1 MNHKLIILL
10 FLCLVAGRLF
20 AQEPEKKSIRIVD
33 TLTAQERDNRNT
45 VILRSEMDSLI
56 RLYNASQPK
65 IFPQESKKIIA
76 ENQVPA
82 YLLII
87 GIAALLAIAFL
98 LYILFRNQKKFH
110 RTVSVLNRQIQH
122 LELAAYSSGSIAD
135 SNSGNKIKGKASILN
150 LEKKIQSLTA
160 QLEKATKEN
169 QGLEASLTENTHIRH
184 DFESVKQQMMEVYK
198 IRNYPGFN
206 KEKTETEIVKSLLD
220 TERSVALY
228 AYEHFLKPVMA
239 IADANK
245 NNPAKINP
253 EEREKL
259 LNLLISLALLYSE
272 YLYLRINDLSVGGK
286 IVERIGSLKNGN
298 NIDPALLK
306 ELSTEHGSRALVIR
320 MVLDKTSIQNLSYPV
335 FDETNLNLS

>member
-1 MNHKLIILL
+1 MNYKLIISI
-10 FLCLVAGRLF
+10 FFCLVTCSLA

-33 TLTAQERDNRNT
+33 TLTAQEKDNRNT
-45 VILRSEMDSLI
+45 VILKSEMDSLI
-56 RLYNASQPK
+56 QLYNTSQPK
-65 IFPQESKKIIA
+65 IIPQEPLVKA
-76 ENQVPA
+76 ENQAPI
-82 YLLII
+82 YLLVT

-98 LYILFRNQKKFH
+98 LYVLFRNQKKFQ
-110 RTVSVLNRQIQH
+110 RTVSILNKQIQH

-135 SNSGNKIKGKASILN
+135 ATGNKVKGKVSIPN
-150 LEKKIQSLTA
+150 MEKKIQSLTT
-160 QLEKATKEN
+160 QLEKVTKEN
-169 QGLEASLTENTHIRH
+169 EGLETLLAESTNIRH

-228 AYEHFLKPVMA
+228 AYEHFLKPVMV

-259 LNLLISLALLYSE
+259 LNLLISLSLLYSE

-286 IVERIGSLKNGN
+286 IVERLGSLKNGN

-306 ELSTEHGSRALVIR
+306 ELSTEHGSRALVLR

>member
-1 MNHKLIILL
+1 MNYKLIISI
-10 FLCLVAGRLF
+10 FFCLVTCNLL

-33 TLTAQERDNRNT
+33 SLTAQEKDNRNT
-45 VILRSEMDSLI
+45 VILKSELDSLVS
-56 RLYNASQPK
+56 LHNASQPK
-65 IFPQESKKIIA
+65 TLPQEPVAKA
-76 ENQVPA
+76 ENLVPA
-82 YLLII
+82 YLLIT

-98 LYILFRNQKKFH
+98 LYVLFRKQKKFQ
-110 RTVSVLNRQIQH
+110 RTVSILNKQIQH
-122 LELAAYSSGSIAD
+122 LELAAYSSGDIA
-135 SNSGNKIKGKASILN
+135 NANAGNKGKGKVSVQS
-150 LEKKIQSLTA
+150 LEKKIQSLTS
-160 QLEKATKEN
+160 QLETITREKEE
-169 QGLEASLTENTHIRH
+169 LETLLAESTNIRH

-228 AYEHFLKPVMA
+228 AYEHFLKPVMV

-259 LNLLISLALLYSE
+259 LNLLISLSLLYSE

-298 NIDPALLK
+298 NIDPSLLK
-306 ELSTEHGSRALVIR
+306 ELSTEHGSRALVLR
-320 MVLDKTSIQNLSYPV
+320 MVLDKTAIQDLSYPV

>member
-1 MNHKLIILL
+1 MNNKLFILL
-10 FLCLVAGRLF
+10 FFCLVSWNLV

-33 TLTAQERDNRNT
+33 TLTLQERDNRNT
-45 VILRSEMDSLI
+45 VILKSELDSLI
-56 RLYNASQPK
+56 QLHNASQPK
-65 IFPQESKKIIA
+65 TLSQEPLVKE
-76 ENQVPA
+76 ENQVPI
-82 YLLII
+82 YLFVT
-87 GIAALLAIAFL
+87 GVAALLAIAFL
-98 LYILFRNQKKFH
+98 LYVLFRNQKKFQ
-110 RTVSVLNRQIQH
+110 RTVSILHRQIQH
-122 LELAAYSSGSIAD
+122 LELAAYSSGSIPDA
-135 SNSGNKIKGKASILN
+135 NSGSKVKGKVTVPG
-150 LEKKIQSLTA
+150 LEKKIQSLTT
-160 QLEKATKEN
+160 QLEKTAKEKEE
-169 QGLEASLTENTHIRH
+169 LEASLSETANIRH
-184 DFESVKQQMMEVYK
+184 DFEAVKQQMMDVYK

-228 AYEHFLKPVMA
+228 AYEHFLKPVMT

-259 LNLLISLALLYSE
+259 LNLLISLSLLYSE
-272 YLYLRINDLSVGGK
+272 YLYLRINELSVGGK

-306 ELSTEHGSRALVIR
+306 ELSTEHGSRALVLR